1 MDFGSNTF
9 LIITIAMF
17 LIAVFAIVQGLIPIG
32 VVFALFV
39 TTAAY
44 SFALI
49 VFALFG
55 VGGLLVRYTV
65 KKKK

>member
-17 LIAVFAIVQGLIPIG
+17 AIAAFAFVQG
-32 VVFALFV
+32 
-39 TTAAY
+39 
-44 SFALI
+44 I
-49 VFALFG
+49 VPLGILFALFG

>member
-32 VVFALFV
+32 
-39 TTAAY
+39 
-44 SFALI
+44 I